1 MRRMRPRALT
11 PDEAAD
17 LAAGLDEDEIDERIA
32 AVCLAPVIE
41 DTTTLSEAAHE
52 LHAFALWLVELERD
66 GWQMV
71 EDAGGDAHLRV
82 INADSHKRVYRDDA

>member
-17 LAAGLDEDEIDERIA
+17 LAAGLDGHEIDERIE

-41 DTTTLSEAAHE
+41 DTSTLSEAAHE
-52 LHAFALWLVELERD
+52 LHSFALWLVELERD

-71 EDAGGDAHLRV
+71 EDAGGDAHLRL
-82 INADSHKRVYRDDA
+82 INADGRKRVYREDG